1 MWGLQLQ
8 EQFCVTRHANRA
20 DGVCGEAGWKAAPL
34 QRKALLSLLK
44 YRVVYGSSVD
54 FIFIVKVMIM
64 DHINLYGVVA
74 SSVKLHSLLR

>member
-1 MWGLQLQ
+1 M
-8 EQFCVTRHANRA
+8 
-20 DGVCGEAGWKAAPL
+20 PL
-34 QRKALLSLLK
+34 QQKALLSLLK

-74 SSVKLHSLLR
+74 SSVKLHSLFR

>member
-1 MWGLQLQ
+1 MRGSR
-8 EQFCVTRHANRA
+8 VK
-20 DGVCGEAGWKAAPL
+20 GSAAAAK
-34 QRKALLSLLK
+34 KALLSLLK